1 MLWLGAAPDK
11 IPTRVMEVMEDA
23 SNTLLFSVASV
34 WELAIKSESGKLRIT
49 LDEMLAELKQQPFEI
64 LPVELRHIQ
73 GLKRLPDIHKD
84 PFDRMLIAQA
94 IVDDL
99 EIVSVDEQFSKYGVR
114 VLW

>member
-49 LDEMLAELKQQPFEI
+49 LDEMLAELKQ
-64 LPVELRHIQ
+64 
-73 GLKRLPDIHKD
+73 
-84 PFDRMLIAQA
+84 
-94 IVDDL
+94 
-99 EIVSVDEQFSKYGVR
+99 
-114 VLW
+114 